1 MAYHVQY
8 RQSTDQCFR
17 HCRFC
22 PEFFN
27 TGIVCAVCTGLFF
40 LPKAEAN
47 ASSVLGF
54 LLTMAFGFWGVNLFN
69 LFFCM
74 IGVLLYCLVKRQ
86 DPASQ
91 VNTMLFSTALAPL
104 YSDLLFRYPD
114 ALHHGFSWIGFL
126 FAFGTG
132 IVVGFFLPAGLAH
145 SPNIHKNF
153 SIYSAAI
160 PLGFTAFLLRVV
172 LYAMPK
178 IEVPPTPVN
187 EHTASIL
194 RADIF
199 CGILFAFLVIF
210 GFFMGGFRPFMQLL
224 RSDGYQT
231 DFIRAYGNAAFLM
244 NVGTYGL
251 FILIVYNLI
260 GAEFNAI
267 TFGCV
272 FAMLASCCSGSHVRN
287 VLPLS
292 LGYIIISVTLGLLF
306 EDYELTVNHQTVVI
320 GLCFANCMS
329 PIAGK
334 YGFFHAMVAAFMHY
348 LLVWQVPA
356 LHGGFLLYNGGFTS
370 GLVCIILVPIFEH
383 FFRTKEEKGPRYFR
397 KKRTKN
403 RVHHP

>member
-1 MAYHVQY
+1 M
-8 RQSTDQCFR
+8 
-17 HCRFC
+17 
-22 PEFFN
+22 
-27 TGIVCAVCTGLFF
+27 
-40 LPKAEAN
+40 
-47 ASSVLGF
+47 LGF

-199 CGILFAFLVIF
+199 
-210 GFFMGGFRPFMQLL
+210 
-224 RSDGYQT
+224 
-231 DFIRAYGNAAFLM
+231 
-244 NVGTYGL
+244 
-251 FILIVYNLI
+251 
-260 GAEFNAI
+260 AE
-267 TFGCV
+267 
-272 FAMLASCCSGSHVRN
+272 SCSRFS
-287 VLPLS
+287 
-292 LGYIIISVTLGLLF
+292 
-306 EDYELTVNHQTVVI
+306 
-320 GLCFANCMS
+320 
-329 PIAGK
+329 
-334 YGFFHAMVAAFMHY
+334 
-348 LLVWQVPA
+348 
-356 LHGGFLLYNGGFTS
+356 
-370 GLVCIILVPIFEH
+370 
-383 FFRTKEEKGPRYFR
+383 
-397 KKRTKN
+397 
-403 RVHHP
+403 